1 MSGNKTLS
9 NNTSWKYNNMST
21 AMKFE
26 NKEDLY
32 STYILKKD
40 LIAWCRENNLPV
52 SGSKEN
58 LLKNIE
64 NLIEGKP
71 AVKEVAKKNSKFI
84 PSISAVIDPDYRNNE
99 IHRAFFKSV
108 IGEHFKFN
116 VPFINCLNANK
127 GKKTYREAIEVYNQI
142 ASDKKAGKKF
152 SIGKQFEYNQYTRDF
167 FQDNKGLSKA
177 DCIKCWNYKKTQ
189 KGSHQYEKEDLNVL
203 SREEIE
209 VRK

>member
-1 MSGNKTLS
+1 
-9 NNTSWKYNNMST
+9 
-21 AMKFE
+21 MKLPAT
-26 NKEDLY
+26 KEDLY
-32 STYILKKD
+32 SAYILKKD

-108 IGEHFKFN
+108 IGKHFKFYPADTPREKKRKKLDE
-116 VPFINCLNANK
+116 VVRWNK
-127 GKKTYREAIEVYNQI
+127 Y
-142 ASDKKAGKKF
+142 
-152 SIGKQFEYNQYTRDF
+152 
-167 FQDNKGLSKA
+167 
-177 DCIKCWNYKKTQ
+177 
-189 KGSHQYEKEDLNVL
+189 
-203 SREEIE
+203 
-209 VRK
+209 